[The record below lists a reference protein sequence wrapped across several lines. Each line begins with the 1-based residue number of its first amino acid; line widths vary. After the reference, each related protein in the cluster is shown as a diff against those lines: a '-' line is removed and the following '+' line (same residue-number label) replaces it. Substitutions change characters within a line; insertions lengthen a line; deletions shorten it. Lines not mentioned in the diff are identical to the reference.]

1 MTIDD
6 ALFRKAMGSFTSGV
20 TVVTTVHDN
29 AAYGMTVSSFTS
41 LSLKPQLLLVC
52 IQNQLPTHTA
62 ILKSGIFAVS
72 ILAADQAFISQHFA
86 SKIADKFTGINCS
99 TTAAGIPVIRR
110 VPAMALLTRAHCGRP
125 RDAASSIAPT
135 APIAPASVGVQM
147 AVLMPGRP
155 PCCPA
160 SRRSAPLKG

>member
-1 MTIDD
+1 MPIDD

-86 SKIADKFTGINCS
+86 SKITDKFTGINCS
-99 TTAAGIPVIRR
+99 TTAAGIPVIANACATFECTLAH
-110 VPAMALLTRAHCGRP
+110 VLPGGDHSIVVGALNEAHVSDR
-125 RDAASSIAPT
+125 
-135 APIAPASVGVQM
+135 
-147 AVLMPGRP
+147 
-155 PCCPA
+155 
-160 SRRSAPLKG
+160 APLVYCRGGYHQLA